1 MQNSLISEFAAQ
13 NTKSGLI
20 GGYCEDRFPLYY
32 ANLEMAEMLGYNSID
47 EFAAAIDGKAANTI
61 HPDDMPQV
69 EKNLGGSYYEGM
81 TYETTYRMP
90 RKDGS

>member
-20 GGYCEDRFPLYY
+20 GGYCEDGFPLYY

-47 EFAAAIDGKAANTI
+47 EFAAAVK
-61 HPDDMPQV
+61 
-69 EKNLGGSYYEGM
+69 
-81 TYETTYRMP
+81 YRYQLHD
-90 RKDGS
+90 KSLELIC